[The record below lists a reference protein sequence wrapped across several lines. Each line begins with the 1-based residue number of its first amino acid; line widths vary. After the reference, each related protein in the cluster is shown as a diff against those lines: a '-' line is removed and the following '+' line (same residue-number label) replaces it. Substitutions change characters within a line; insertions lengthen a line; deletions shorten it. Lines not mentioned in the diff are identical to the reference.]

1 MLRKPAQACCSG
13 IFRQRNASFNRNR
26 IPGKL
31 RPTHRSYVKAV
42 DWASP
47 GGPASSKKRWSS
59 KDECKTCRTSSPGG
73 PASSKKRWSSKDEC
87 KTCRT
92 SDDISDELV
101 PNFGVVAAMSRN
113 RVIGVE
119 GGLPWSLPEDRRHFE
134 DLTRNKALII
144 GRKTLDEQTD
154 GSHIQHVRKCIVVST
169 TLAEL
174 DSARYD
180 TDKLSLARSF
190 NDALGLACDMII
202 DMTTESSSD
211 APNATDNAI
220 DCWVGGGERIFN
232 EALQHPKCREV
243 QLTQVDVDIDFD
255 PAQDVALFPRKYTW
269 DRFYALHD
277 KREGKLSGME
287 NAPRYDFV
295 THKRKSFL

>member
-1 MLRKPAQACCSG
+1 MLRKPAQAACCSG
-13 IFRQRNASFNRNR
+13 LFRQRNASFNRNR

-47 GGPASSKKRWSS
+47 GGPASAKKRWSS
-59 KDECKTCRTSSPGG
+59 EDECR
-73 PASSKKRWSSKDEC
+73 
-87 KTCRT
+87 TCRT
-92 SDDISDELV
+92 SDEISDQRV

-119 GGLPWSLPEDRRHFE
+119 GGLPWSLPEDRRYFK
-134 DLTRNKALII
+134 DLTGNKVLII

-154 GSHIQHVRKCIVVST
+154 GSHIAHVRKCVVVST

-180 TDKLSLARSF
+180 TDKFSLARDF
-190 NDALGLACDMII
+190 NDALGLAGDMIT

-269 DRFYALHD
+269 DRFYALQD
-277 KREGKLSGME
+277 KREGKLSGIE
-287 NAPRYDFV
+287 NAPRYEFV
-295 THKRKSFL
+295 MYKRKSFL